1 MAIDSNLSELLSES
15 DHIHNKA
22 IFDAVNEALN
32 SVRPYGKLG
41 EPMPWSNRPRKNFFP
56 YASESDLEGIL
67 ENVKKCILEWAN
79 IRAGQISANVIASGN
94 PKSLEGKS
102 PERRL
107 ADDSKDVWSA
117 SSGPGEEEKIEK
129 GEAKSSAPAELTNE
143 AGGIKAAAFKQLSE
157 ETLAIQ
163 REKRLAKLL
172 T

>member
-67 ENVKKCILEWAN
+67 DNVKKCILEWAN
-79 IRAGQISANVIASGN
+79 IRAGQISANVIVSGN
-94 PKSLEGKS
+94 PKSPEGKS
-102 PERRL
+102 PERKL
-107 ADDSKDVWSA
+107 ADDSK
-117 SSGPGEEEKIEK
+117 GEEEKMEK
-129 GEAKSSAPAELTNE
+129 EVEKSPSPAELTNE
-143 AGGIKAAAFKQLSE
+143 AGVIKAAAFKQLSE